1 MDDDSIWGM
10 GKCSKSLNLKPRL
23 GDLRRKSREC
33 IMKLDKYLVGLSFSV
48 SGRFAPKVYLGN
60 WPSVLLQLRKTWT
73 TTVYKLTL
81 QALQAL
87 LLHQGAWKEMHY
99 QALLTSSS
107 SAAALDGIGLALS
120 SVSRTSGRFSAR
132 LVEFWNLHGE
142 PGPCSALY
150 FRKPPTSPDIP
161 TFTVPPSLPFLH
173 PSWRCLYLTS
183 FQSLSWRV
191 DTESLWKSWMFNQF
205 KRTKCPV
212 ERLNTW
218 KPLETIEA
226 SQTLCGSLLRLRGSN
241 AAAREIA
248 CIIAAFLAYTCVDDV
263 DHVVD
268 GHRCLCDVGGE
279 HHLQESSVHVL
290 MGWNTYVF

>member
-23 GDLRRKSREC
+23 GDLRCKSRQC
-33 IMKLDKYLVGLSFSV
+33 IMKFEKYLVGLSFSV

-60 WPSVLLQLRKTWT
+60 WPSVLLQLKTTWT

-107 SAAALDGIGLALS
+107 SATALDGIGLALS

-132 LVEFWNLHGE
+132 WVEFWNLHGE

-150 FRKPPTSPDIP
+150 KEKKSHISGYPRMHRSAFVTIFASKLEMPVPDKLSEFEVTSRHGILVKILD
-161 TFTVPPSLPFLH
+161 V
-173 PSWRCLYLTS
+173 
-183 FQSLSWRV
+183 Q
-191 DTESLWKSWMFNQF
+191 
-205 KRTKCPV
+205 PV
-212 ERLNTW
+212 SKN
-218 KPLETIEA
+218 
-226 SQTLCGSLLRLRGSN
+226 
-241 AAAREIA
+241 
-248 CIIAAFLAYTCVDDV
+248 
-263 DHVVD
+263 
-268 GHRCLCDVGGE
+268 
-279 HHLQESSVHVL
+279 
-290 MGWNTYVF
+290 